1 MKEKREE
8 EEDNDDDKELLDMLK
23 VSVSVVIRT
32 GFNRKHHQEKKEIG
46 EDESLQFTGRLFGGL
61 MADIRRKLPWYVS
74 DFTDAFH
81 IQVL

>member
-32 GFNRKHHQEKKEIG
+32 GFNH
-46 EDESLQFTGRLFGGL
+46 
-61 MADIRRKLPWYVS
+61 DITRRRKKLVRMNPCS
-74 DFTDAFH
+74 SLDACL
-81 IQVL
+81 VA